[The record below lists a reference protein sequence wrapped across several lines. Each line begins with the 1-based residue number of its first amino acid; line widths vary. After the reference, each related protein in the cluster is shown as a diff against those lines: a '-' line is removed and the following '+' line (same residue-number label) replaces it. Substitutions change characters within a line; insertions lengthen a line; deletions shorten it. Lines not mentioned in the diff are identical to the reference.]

1 MLKIMQTKFGVGGNC
16 QSATIATLLGIQID
30 EVPDFWDGCELEEGI
45 SGEAKER
52 LEKENGIVF
61 NTNFN
66 NFLAK
71 FGLTSISLGVAVGD
85 HSEWVKGISEALPNV
100 PLLVNGLSPRG
111 FMHSV
116 IWMDGEL
123 YHDPHPEGGGVI
135 PANVTFLMP
144 TFGDDPIHPLVK
156 DAFFEGFTMGQ
167 EMEKDDEKQ
176 CVWRSAEEAWVNSD
190 SLDGYINMVQKLDKN
205 PNK

>member
-30 EVPDFWDGCELEEGI
+30 EVPDFWENCDLTEGCDDF
-45 SGEAKER
+45 
-52 LEKENGIVF
+52 ENGRIY
-61 NTNFN
+61 NENFN

-71 FGLTSISLGVAVGD
+71 FGLTSISLGVAAGD
-85 HSEWVKGISEALPNV
+85 HSEWINSVSRQLAGI

-135 PANVTFLMP
+135 PANITFLMP

-156 DAFFEGFTMGQ
+156 DAFIEGFTMGQ

-190 SLDGYINMVQKLDKN
+190 SLDGYINIVQKLDKN

>member
-30 EVPDFWDGCELEEGI
+30 EVPDFWENCDLTEGCDDF
-45 SGEAKER
+45 
-52 LEKENGIVF
+52 ENGCIY
-61 NTNFN
+61 NENFN
-66 NFLAK
+66 RFIKN
-71 FGLTSISLGVAVGD
+71 FGLTSISLGVSAGD
-85 HSEWVKGISEALPNV
+85 HSAWINSVSRQLAGI

-144 TFGDDPIHPLVK
+144 TFGGDPIHPLVK

-167 EMEKDDEKQ
+167 EMEKEDEKQ

-190 SLDGYINMVQKLDKN
+190 SLDGYINIVQKLDKN

>member
-30 EVPDFWDGCELEEGI
+30 EVPDFWDGCDMEDPDHTNVQ
-45 SGEAKER
+45 
-52 LEKENGIVF
+52 NGRIY
-61 NTNFN
+61 NNNFN
-66 NFLAK
+66 AFLNK
-71 FGLTSISLGVAVGD
+71 FGLTSISLGLDVGD
-85 HSEWVKGISEALPNV
+85 HTEWVQEISTSMQGV

-111 FMHSV
+111 YMHSV

-123 YHDPHPEGGGVI
+123 WHDPHPEGGGVI
-135 PANVTFLMP
+135 PSNATFLMP
-144 TFGDDPIHPLVK
+144 TFENKPIHPIVK
-156 DAFFEGFTMGQ
+156 QAFYEGFTMGQ

-190 SLDGYINMVQKLDKN
+190 SLDGYVSMVQKLDKN

>member
-30 EVPDFWDGCELEEGI
+30 EVPDFWENCDLTEGCDDF
-45 SGEAKER
+45 
-52 LEKENGIVF
+52 ENGRIY
-61 NTNFN
+61 NENFN
-66 NFLAK
+66 RFIKN
-71 FGLTSISLGVAVGD
+71 FGLTSISLGVAAGD
-85 HSEWVKGISEALPNV
+85 HSEWINSVSRQLAGI

-156 DAFFEGFTMGQ
+156 QAFVEGFTMGQ

-190 SLDGYINMVQKLDKN
+190 SLDGYVSMVQKLDKN

>member
-30 EVPDFWDGCELEEGI
+30 EVPDFWENCDLTEGCDDF
-45 SGEAKER
+45 
-52 LEKENGIVF
+52 ENGRIY
-61 NTNFN
+61 NENFN
-66 NFLAK
+66 CFIKN
-71 FGLTSISLGVAVGD
+71 FGLTSISLGVSAGD
-85 HSEWVKGISEALPNV
+85 HSEWINSVSRQMAGI

-135 PANVTFLMP
+135 PANLTFLMP

-156 DAFFEGFTMGQ
+156 DAFIEGFTMGQ

-190 SLDGYINMVQKLDKN
+190 SLDGHINIVQKLDKN
-205 PNK
+205 PNE

>member
-30 EVPDFWDGCELEEGI
+30 EVPDFWENCDLTEGCDDL
-45 SGEAKER
+45 
-52 LEKENGIVF
+52 ENGRIY
-61 NTNFN
+61 NENFN
-66 NFLAK
+66 RFIKN
-71 FGLTSISLGVAVGD
+71 FGLTSISLGVAAGD
-85 HSEWVKGISEALPNV
+85 HSEWINSVSRQLAGI

-135 PANVTFLMP
+135 PANATFLMP

-156 DAFFEGFTMGQ
+156 DAFIEGFTMGQ

-190 SLDGYINMVQKLDKN
+190 SLDGYINIVQKLGKN